1 MKYLFFDIECA
12 DGGKATIC
20 SFGYVI
26 ADMNFNVIKHED
38 IIINPEAKFN
48 VTGRKGRPDVE
59 FAYPKER
66 FLKAPTFD
74 HFHNKIKALLED
86 EEHYVIGHSVG
97 DDVKYLAMAS
107 LRYNLPPMKF
117 EFFDTQKMYRDLSG
131 DKKHISLENAIL
143 SLGLKNKITYHRS
156 DEDARATMLVLK
168 ELLVR
173 GNTTFEEYASKAIAC
188 TGKTFDFKWGF
199 NNRPIEAFKDAR
211 QTRGGRSKDFV
222 RESKPG
228 WENFIMKGTQN
239 HKLFLRFLDYGMPIG
254 EGSDWLLG
262 KKVSVSLNYEQEHYR
277 EMLNLVGMIK
287 AAGGEYTLKA
297 SQADVF
303 ATFDYV
309 QEDGTIRYCSR
320 SGYVEEA
327 ISEGKAIKIMKL
339 SELLEYLGTSLEAL
353 SEMPKVNT
361 DYLLDEQYSKRLLT
375 V

>member
-48 VTGRKGRPDVE
+48 FTGRKGRPDVE

-131 DKKHISLENAIL
+131 DKKDISLENAIL
-143 SLGLKNKITYHRS
+143 SLGLKHKITYHRS
-156 DEDARATMLVLK
+156 DEDARATMFVLK

-211 QTRGGRSKDFV
+211 QTRGGRSKDGNGA
-222 RESKPG
+222 E
-228 WENFIMKGTQN
+228 
-239 HKLFLRFLDYGMPIG
+239 
-254 EGSDWLLG
+254 
-262 KKVSVSLNYEQEHYR
+262 
-277 EMLNLVGMIK
+277 
-287 AAGGEYTLKA
+287 
-297 SQADVF
+297 
-303 ATFDYV
+303 
-309 QEDGTIRYCSR
+309 
-320 SGYVEEA
+320 
-327 ISEGKAIKIMKL
+327 
-339 SELLEYLGTSLEAL
+339 
-353 SEMPKVNT
+353 
-361 DYLLDEQYSKRLLT
+361 
-375 V
+375 

>member
-74 HFHNKIKALLED
+74 YYYDKIKSLLEN

-131 DKKHISLENAIL
+131 DKKDISLENAIL
-143 SLGLKNKITYHRS
+143 SLGLKHKITYHRS

-168 ELLVR
+168 ELLIR
-173 GNTTFEEYASKAIAC
+173 GKTTFEEYASQRAAC
-188 TGKTFDFKWGF
+188 CGRTFDYKWGF
-199 NNRPIEAFKDAR
+199 NDKPTEAFKDA
-211 QTRGGRSKDFV
+211 TRVQSGRHHDFV
-222 RESKPG
+222 RETKPG
-228 WENFIMKGTQN
+228 WENFIIKGTKN
-239 HKLFLRFLDYGMPIG
+239 HLLFLRYLDYGAPLG
-254 EGSDWLLG
+254 VQNHLLSG
-262 KKVSVSLNYEQEHYR
+262 KKVSVTLNYEQEHFK
-277 EMLNLVGMIK
+277 EMINLVGLIK

-297 SQADVF
+297 SKADIF
-303 ATFDYV
+303 ATYEYILEDGKLRHCSRGDYV
-309 QEDGTIRYCSR
+309 EQ
-320 SGYVEEA
+320 A
-327 ISEGKAIKIMKL
+327 ISEGHHVEVL
-339 SELLEYLGTSLEAL
+339 TLDSLFSLLGTSFDELEA
-353 SEMPKVNT
+353 MPAQSI
-361 DYLLDEQYSKRLLT
+361 DYLLDDKFAKKKQ
-375 V
+375 